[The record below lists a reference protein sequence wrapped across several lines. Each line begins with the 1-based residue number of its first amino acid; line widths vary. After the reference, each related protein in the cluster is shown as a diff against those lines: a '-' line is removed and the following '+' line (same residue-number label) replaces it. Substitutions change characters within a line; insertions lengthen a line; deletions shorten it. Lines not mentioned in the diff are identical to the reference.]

1 MLEIRDLGVSFGE
14 APAALAGVDLH
25 VGAGE
30 IVALSG
36 EPGSGKSALTRCV
49 AGDLVPSAG
58 TITIDG
64 RRLSA
69 RSRNPDRYGVAVV
82 WQDLALCDT
91 LDVAANLML
100 GRETHLS
107 SDTRFHAAAAR
118 ELAALGIP
126 IRDPSALVS
135 TLTLGQRWLLALAM
149 ALGRHPKVLIVDEL
163 TTSLGVL
170 ANATV
175 ERLLLAAQAQ
185 GMAIL
190 LITRDIEQMFR
201 IADRVVVLAHG
212 GVAAEFDPRTS
223 HRDDVAALLG
233 EEAAVAHRE
242 AAALRRS
249 QELQRQFLSRL
260 SHELRTPLTAIRGY
274 ATSLAAPDV
283 TWDGDS
289 QQRFLERIAA
299 ESARLGRLVDD
310 LLDFSAIESGVM
322 RLQPDWCDLRLVIEA
337 AVALLPIAW
346 SAAVQVRCDVEMP
359 VIWADHDRL
368 EQVFVNLLSNAF
380 KHNPAGIQV
389 TIEGRQSAE
398 NRVEISVADDGGGF
412 PAERRDKP
420 FDSAQRPHSRTA
432 GAGLGL
438 SISKGIIEA
447 HGGTIVLGA
456 PAHGTRFVISLPVEV
471 AGAAE
476 DPTVTGDV
484 GALPDDRAPGGP
496 AAAPVH
502 LELSARG

>member
-1 MLEIRDLGVSFGE
+1 MLEVRDLHVSFAG
-14 APAALAGVDLH
+14 APGALAGVDLD
-25 VGAGE
+25 VRAGE

-36 EPGSGKSALTRCV
+36 EPGSGKSALTRAV
-49 AGDLVPSAG
+49 AGDVVPTTG
-58 TITIDG
+58 TISIDG
-64 RRLSA
+64 QRMSGRH
-69 RSRNPDRYGVAVV
+69 RNPDRYGVAVV

-100 GRETHLS
+100 GREGRVA
-107 SDTRFHAAAAR
+107 SDARFHAAAAR
-118 ELAALGIP
+118 ELHELGIP
-126 IRDPSALVS
+126 IRDTSALVS
-135 TLTLGQRWLLALAM
+135 TLSLGQRWLLALAM
-149 ALGRHPKVLIVDEL
+149 ALGRRPKLLVVDEL
-163 TTSLGVL
+163 TASLGGL
-170 ANATV
+170 GNDTT
-175 ERLLLAAQAQ
+175 ERLLSAACQQ
-185 GMAIL
+185 GVAVL

-201 IADRVVVLAHG
+201 IADRIVMLSRGRVVSELDPA
-212 GVAAEFDPRTS
+212 VA
-223 HRDDVAALLG
+223 HRDDIAGLLG

-242 AAALRRS
+242 ALALRRS

-322 RLQPDWCDLRLVIEA
+322 RMQPDWCDLRLVIDA
-337 AVALLPIAW
+337 AVALLPQSW
-346 SAAVQVRCDVEMP
+346 SASVQVCCDIDVP

-380 KHNPAGIQV
+380 GHNPPGIHV
-389 TIEGRQSAE
+389 TIEGHETSG
-398 NRVEISVADDGGGF
+398 NRVAISVSDDGLGF
-412 PAERRDKP
+412 PADQRADP
-420 FDSAQRPHSRTA
+420 FDSNHRPHSRTA

-447 HGGTIVLGA
+447 HEGTIELA
-456 PAHGTRFVISLPVEV
+456 DIAAGTRFEISLPIEV
-471 AGAAE
+471 AGALAE
-476 DPTVTGDV
+476 PHTA
-484 GALPDDRAPGGP
+484 GAD
-496 AAAPVH
+496 AATAVMTD
-502 LELSARG
+502 LELPANA

>member
-1 MLEIRDLGVSFGE
+1 MLEIRDLGVSFAG
-14 APAALAGVDLH
+14 APAALAGVDLD

-49 AGDLVPSAG
+49 AGDLVPATGS
-58 TITIDG
+58 ISVDG

-69 RSRNPDRYGVAVV
+69 RSRHPDRYGVAVV
-82 WQDLALCDT
+82 WQDLALCDS

-100 GRETHLS
+100 GREVSLS
-107 SDTRFHAAAAR
+107 SDARFHAAAAH
-118 ELAALGIP
+118 ELADLGIP
-126 IRDPSALVS
+126 IRNPHTVVS
-135 TLTLGQRWLLALAM
+135 ELTLGQRWLLALAM
-149 ALGRHPKVLIVDEL
+149 ALGRRPKVLILDEL

-170 ANATV
+170 GNATV
-175 ERLLLAAQAQ
+175 ERLLLDAQQQ
-185 GMAIL
+185 GTAIL

-201 IADRVVVLAHG
+201 IADRIVLLTHG
-212 GVAAEFDPRTS
+212 RVAAELEPRTS
-223 HRDDVAALLG
+223 HREDVAALLG
-233 EEAAVAHRE
+233 EEAAIAHRE

-289 QQRFLERIAA
+289 QQRFLDRIAN

-322 RLQPDWCDLRLVIEA
+322 RMHPDWCDLRLVIEA
-337 AVALLPIAW
+337 ALALLPADW
-346 SAAVQVRCDVEMP
+346 SASVQVDCDVDVP

-380 KHNPAGIQV
+380 KHNRPGIHVRIGVGQ
-389 TIEGRQSAE
+389 GAE
-398 NRVEISVADDGGGF
+398 NRVEITVSDDGDGF
-412 PAERRDKP
+412 PPERRENP

-438 SISKGIIEA
+438 SIAKGVIEA
-447 HGGTIVLGA
+447 HDGTIALCA
-456 PAHGTRFVISLPVEV
+456 PVSGTCFEITLPVEV

-476 DPTVTGDV
+476 E
-484 GALPDDRAPGGP
+484 P
-496 AAAPVH
+496 AVAPVPA
-502 LELSARG
+502 LELGVRA

>member
-1 MLEIRDLGVSFGE
+1 MLEVRDLRVSFAG
-14 APAALAGVDLH
+14 APAALDGVDLD
-25 VGAGE
+25 VRAGE

-36 EPGSGKSALTRCV
+36 EPGSGKSALARCV
-49 AGDLVPSAG
+49 AGELVPTTG
-58 TITIDG
+58 TVTIDG
-64 RRLSA
+64 RRLGH
-69 RSRNPDRYGVAVV
+69 RNRNPSHFGVAVV

-100 GRETHLS
+100 GREAHVG
-107 SDTRFHAAAAR
+107 SDARFHAAAAE
-118 ELAALGIP
+118 ELHELGIP
-126 IRDPSALVS
+126 IRDTTTPVARLS
-135 TLTLGQRWLLALAM
+135 LGQRWLLALAM
-149 ALGRHPKVLIVDEL
+149 ALGRRPRLLIVDEL
-163 TTSLGVL
+163 TASLGVL

-175 ERLLLAAQAQ
+175 ERLLVSARAQ
-185 GMAIL
+185 GTAVL

-201 IADRVVVLAHG
+201 ITDRIVVLAHG
-212 GVAAEFDPRTS
+212 VVVAELDPRTS
-223 HRDDVAALLG
+223 HRDDIAGLLG

-337 AVALLPIAW
+337 AVALLPVGW
-346 SAAVQVRCDVEMP
+346 SASVQVCCDVDVP

-368 EQVFVNLLSNAF
+368 EQVFVNLLANAF
-380 KHNPAGIQV
+380 RHNRPGIHV
-389 TIEGRQSAE
+389 TIKARQTFA
-398 NRVEISVADDGGGF
+398 NLVEISVTDDGDGF
-412 PAERRDKP
+412 PDELRDNP
-420 FDSAQRPHSRTA
+420 FDSDQRLHSRTS

-438 SISKGIIEA
+438 SISKGIVEA
-447 HGGTIVLGA
+447 HGGTIELHA
-456 PAHGTRFVISLPVEV
+456 SANGTRFEITLPIEV
-471 AGAAE
+471 PGMIADSALAAGA
-476 DPTVTGDV
+476 
-484 GALPDDRAPGGP
+484 
-496 AAAPVH
+496 
-502 LELSARG
+502 

>member
-1 MLEIRDLGVSFGE
+1 MMLEIRDLGVSFAGV
-14 APAALAGVDLH
+14 PAALAGVDLD
-25 VGAGE
+25 VGPGE

-49 AGDLVPSAG
+49 AGDLAPSTG
-58 TITIDG
+58 TIRVDD
-64 RRLSA
+64 RPLSG

-91 LDVAANLML
+91 LDVATNLML
-100 GRETHLS
+100 GREIS
-107 SDTRFHAAAAR
+107 VRSDARFHAAAVQ

-126 IRDPSALVS
+126 IRDTTALVC
-135 TLTLGQRWLLALAM
+135 TLNRGQRWLLALAM
-149 ALGRHPKVLIVDEL
+149 ALGRHPKVLILDEL

-170 ANATV
+170 GNATV

-185 GMAIL
+185 GTAIL

-201 IADRVVVLAHG
+201 IADRIVVLAHG
-212 GVAAEFDPRTS
+212 RVAGEFDPQTS

-233 EEAAVAHRE
+233 EEAAIAHRE

-249 QELQRQFLSRL
+249 QELQRQFLGRL

-283 TWDGDS
+283 TWDGAS
-289 QQRFLERIAA
+289 QQRFLERIGA

-322 RLQPDWCDLRLVIEA
+322 RMQPDWCDLRLVIES
-337 AVALLPIAW
+337 AVALLPSAW
-346 SAAVQVRCDVEMP
+346 ASSVEVLCDVDVP

-380 KHNPAGIQV
+380 KHNRPGIQV
-389 TIEGRQSAE
+389 TIDGRQAGE
-398 NRVEISVADDGGGF
+398 NRVLIAVSDDGDGF
-412 PAERRDKP
+412 PSDRRDNP
-420 FDSAQRPHSRTA
+420 FDSAQRSRSRTA

-438 SISKGIIEA
+438 SIAKGIVEA
-447 HGGTIVLGA
+447 HGGRIFLIA
-456 PAHGTRFVISLPVEV
+456 PEAGTRFEIELPVEV
-471 AGAAE
+471 DGAAE
-476 DPTVTGDV
+476 EPTVPAAVGIPNHDVATANAAFGDLRV
-484 GALPDDRAPGGP
+484 GA
-496 AAAPVH
+496 
-502 LELSARG
+502 RG